1 MRISNLAILL
11 IVSGTLLAVLS
22 KPATASTCAPDPEG
36 IVLVTLPQDEEVAPK
51 TPFRVYYDVRFD
63 LSVVLNGEELT
74 DKSQGQMPAVFELP
88 SGLERGNYT
97 LEVSADSSTGYIDP
111 SEAVTFTTHAFTV
124 GTPPAASTA
133 PQPVLLGLDLH
144 YTNDNV
150 CRRVESA
157 RVPCPEHASEIYDVV
172 IEQQDPSWFYALETV
187 KEDQTI
193 RRDFQW
199 PGDCPVLVD
208 LKDPS
213 QKGCHRVVAIHNNG
227 TEITGPTVC
236 DLQPPISQTSPEP
249 DEQGCAVSSH
259 SPGRPSP
266 WPILLAVLALPWVR
280 RFRPQR

>member
-11 IVSGTLLAVLS
+11 IVSAILLSVLT

-36 IVLVTLPQDEEVAPK
+36 IVLVTLPQDEEVAPN

-74 DKSQGQMPAVFELP
+74 ATSQGQMPAVFELP
-88 SGLERGNYT
+88 SDLEPGNHE
-97 LEVSADSSTGYIDP
+97 LEVRAESLTGYDGLFGAID
-111 SEAVTFTTHAFTV
+111 TTTHAFTV

-144 YTNDNV
+144 YTNDNLCQKV
-150 CRRVESA
+150 HLA
-157 RVPCPEHASEIYDVV
+157 RGTCPEHAPEIYDVV
-172 IEQQDPSWFYALETV
+172 IEQQDPNWFYALETV
-187 KEDQTI
+187 KEDQTV

-199 PGDCPVLVD
+199 PGDCPVLID
-208 LKDPS
+208 LKDPN
-213 QKGCHRVVAIHNNG
+213 QKGCHRVVAIHNDG

-236 DLQPPISQTSPEP
+236 DLQPPISQTSPEF
-249 DEQGCAVSSH
+249 DEQGCTVSSH
-259 SPGRPSP
+259 SPGRSSP
-266 WPILLAVLALPWVR
+266 WSILLAVLALPWVR